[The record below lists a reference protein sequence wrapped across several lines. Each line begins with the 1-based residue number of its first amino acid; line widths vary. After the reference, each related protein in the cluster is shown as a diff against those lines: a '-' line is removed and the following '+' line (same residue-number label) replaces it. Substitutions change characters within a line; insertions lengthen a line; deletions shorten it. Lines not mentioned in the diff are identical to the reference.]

1 MLPILAFA
9 KALDIKS
16 WIIIGLSVALIGLWV
31 TFQFQSIKVSSL
43 KNDVAKKEVVIEQ
56 YKNNIVTLT
65 GAVEKQNKAIDSL
78 MDRNTE
84 FEGALE
90 GSAKQNARV
99 SAEAERL
106 IALLR
111 KTKVP
116 TDCSGATAHLN
127 EFTVDFAKEWN
138 K

>member
-16 WIIIGLSVALIGLWV
+16 WIIIGLSAALIGLWV
-31 TFQFQSIKVSSL
+31 TFQFQTIKVSSL
-43 KNDVAKKEVVIEQ
+43 KSDVAKKEVVIEQ

-116 TDCSGATAHLN
+116 TDCSGATTHLN
-127 EFTVDFAKEWN
+127 EFTTEFAKEWN